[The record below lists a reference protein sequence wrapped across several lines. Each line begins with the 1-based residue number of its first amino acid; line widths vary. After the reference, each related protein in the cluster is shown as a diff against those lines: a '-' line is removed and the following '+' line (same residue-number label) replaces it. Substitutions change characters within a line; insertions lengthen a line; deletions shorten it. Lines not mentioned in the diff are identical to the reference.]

1 MNLSKE
7 LIEKFLA
14 NKCTREEA
22 EYVTK
27 MLSENP
33 ALMDVYFSGEEWNNL
48 TIPQNTHS
56 GKEAEEMLK
65 AVERATY
72 KKNNNIPSI
81 LFRVAAAAVV
91 ILVIGVF
98 WLFTKVNHEHEVA
111 KQTQKVAT
119 LPTIA
124 QLKVVKND
132 GTKNLK
138 VALPDGSAVN
148 INPGSLIR
156 YKEKFD
162 DVKREI
168 YLEGEAFFTVAKNKQ
183 RPFIVYSK
191 DISTTALG
199 TSFTIKAYR
208 KDKNVTVTLYT
219 GKVVVKQTDAAKQ
232 MQDVYLVPGQEITV
246 NMQTFETVL
255 QNMKDEPE
263 KIVSEKV
270 AEVPPAKVQQNT
282 STGMDFTNEPLK
294 NVFKKLEEVYNISIQ
309 YKDAEIDTL
318 DFTGLIE
325 PNESPENILQNIALL
340 NGFTITRTANSF
352 LFQKNQ

>member
-1 MNLSKE
+1 MNLSKD

-33 ALMDVYFSGEEWNNL
+33 ALMDVYFPGEEWDNL
-48 TIPQNTHS
+48 TIPQNEYS
-56 GKEAEEMLK
+56 EKEAEEMLK
-65 AVERATY
+65 VIERATY
-72 KKNNNIPSI
+72 KKNSNITRV
-81 LFRVAAAAVV
+81 LFRVAAAAAV
-91 ILVIGVF
+91 ILAIGAF
-98 WLFTKVNHEHEVA
+98 WLYRQDNHTHEIA
-111 KQTQKVAT
+111 KHIQKAT
-119 LPTIA
+119 IQPIA
-124 QLKVVKND
+124 QLKIVKND
-132 GTKNLK
+132 GVNDLK
-138 VALPDGSAVN
+138 VTLPDGSAVN

-168 YLEGEAFFTVAKNKQ
+168 YLEGEAFFSVAKNKQ

-199 TSFTIKAYR
+199 TSFTIKAYS

-219 GKVVVKQTDAAKQ
+219 GKVVVKQTDAVKK
-232 MQDVYLVPGQEITV
+232 MKDVYLVPGQEMTV

-255 QNMKDEPE
+255 QSMKEEPE
-263 KIVSEKV
+263 KIATEKV
-270 AEVPPAKVQQNT
+270 AEAPPAKGQQNIN
-282 STGMDFTNEPLK
+282 TGLDFTNEPLK

-309 YKDAEIDTL
+309 YNDAEVDTL

-325 PNESPENILQNIALL
+325 PNEPPEKILQNIALL
-340 NGFTITRTANSF
+340 NGFTMTRTTNSF